1 VSVTKSRVTKTGP
14 DADAGEGLPG
24 DAAIEHARYT
34 QQIYTE
40 FLAMEESGLA
50 RTPELKAEQADE
62 ADANPS

>member
-1 VSVTKSRVTKTGP
+1 MSVARNRVSKTGP
-14 DADAGEGLPG
+14 DVEAGEGLPG

-40 FLAMEESGLA
+40 FLAIEESGLA
-50 RTPELKAEQADE
+50 SIPESIAEQADE